1 LKGLFFYCITALW
14 LLPLPAALAAP
25 ARVHLTWQHPPGST
39 CPPQAVL
46 EQDVEQALGRAI
58 FTSAQ
63 AAQLQILG
71 TVEDA
76 ASGVV
81 VRLRAQRIDGKLLG
95 MRELRAQSGQCAAL
109 RTDISLVLTL
119 LVENNSVVTP
129 ESESPA
135 PEFKLGLW
143 TGLLVN
149 VLPRATFG
157 GGPAFAL
164 GLPGDVQLRADA
176 AYWLP
181 VAIQTAGGIRAEF
194 QTASLALRVCP
205 SIVGAADSVFGLR
218 LCGGAQLA
226 TLFASQTEPAGF
238 GTQVRV
244 IAQGLAELRG
254 ALRLGSSAR
263 LELALGPL
271 LALNRLTL
279 YAVSNDGSRVLLY
292 RPPILGMILSL
303 GFII

>member
-1 LKGLFFYCITALW
+1 LKGLFFLCITALW
-14 LLPLPAALAAP
+14 LLPLSAALAAP
-25 ARVHLTWQHPPGST
+25 ARVHLAWQRPPGST

-46 EQDVEQALGRAI
+46 EQDVEQALGRPI

-71 TVEDA
+71 SVDDA

-95 MRELRAQSGQCAAL
+95 MRELRAQPGQCAAL

-119 LVENNSVVTP
+119 LVENNRVVT
-129 ESESPA
+129 SEPPA

-143 TGLLVN
+143 AGLLVN
-149 VLPRATFG
+149 TLPRATFG

-164 GLPGDVQLRADA
+164 DIVGDVQLRADA

-181 VAIQTAGGIRAEF
+181 VAVQTAGGIRA
-194 QTASLALRVCP
+194 QLQAASLALRVCP
-205 SIVGAADSVFGLR
+205 HIAGADDGVFGLR
-218 LCGGAQLA
+218 LCGGGQLDV
-226 TLFASQTEPAGF
+226 LFASQTQPAGF
-238 GTQVRV
+238 GSQVRV

-254 ALRLGSSAR
+254 ALRLGRTAR

-271 LALNRLTL
+271 LALSRLSL
-279 YAVSNDGSRVLLY
+279 YAVGSDGSRVLLY